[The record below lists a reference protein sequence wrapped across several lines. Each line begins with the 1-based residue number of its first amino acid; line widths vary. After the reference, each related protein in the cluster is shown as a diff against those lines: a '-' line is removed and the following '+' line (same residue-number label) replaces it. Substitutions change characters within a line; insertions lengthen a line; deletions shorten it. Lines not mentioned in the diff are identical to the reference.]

1 MAKYKISLESE
12 IRLSVKGVTV
22 KTESAESVEFVDGVM
37 KDVAK
42 VMYQHEL
49 NCIKINNI
57 KKLTDNVYTIIATK
71 DSLNN
76 IMEMGCCVTQIGNR
90 LGDDV
95 TSILT
100 LTQVCE
106 RIG

>member
-71 DSLNN
+71 DSLNE
-76 IMEMGCCVTQIGNR
+76 IMEMGACVTQIVNR
-90 LGDDV
+90 LGDDA

>member
-22 KTESAESVEFVDGVM
+22 KTESAESVEFVEGAM

-71 DSLNN
+71 DSLNE

-95 TSILT
+95 SSILT

-106 RIG
+106 RVG